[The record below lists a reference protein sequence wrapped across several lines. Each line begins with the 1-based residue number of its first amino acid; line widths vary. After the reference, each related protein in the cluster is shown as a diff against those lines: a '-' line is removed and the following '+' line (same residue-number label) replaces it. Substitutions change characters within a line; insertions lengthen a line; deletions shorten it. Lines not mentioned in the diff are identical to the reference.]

1 MVKIAKKGFENM
13 KKLFVLISI
22 IAVTIIACVSFSAS
36 ADDGTVVID
45 NVVYKL
51 TSEKY
56 GKYDYGEHYVVTDFF
71 YDESLAETTTKIN
84 IVDEINGIEVVAI
97 SANYDA
103 DEDFQYPYPAYTQKY
118 PNVKKINIPGTVKY
132 LNDFTF
138 NFFTGVEKLQ
148 LPAGLEGMGCG
159 ALEDM
164 ESLKSV
170 TLPAGVTY
178 IPERTFRGCVSLEKV
193 VVHGDITSISDS
205 AFSGCEK
212 LASFN
217 FSDTI
222 KYLGDN
228 AFYKTAITKAIV
240 PENVRGGGEG
250 GAFANCNKLEK
261 VVYEDTSDEKAEYI
275 GYDYFFWNCK
285 NVKAIY
291 IKTIPTKRIDIE
303 TDLLEDALMLKDIYF
318 AGSEELWEKLTFE
331 ADRLELEEKGI
342 TVHFYYRH
350 SHSFE
355 QSGNV
360 TCTKG
365 GTYTYTCECG
375 DSYSHKVAKNTEG
388 HKLGAWKVTRKATYT
403 VAGEKQRKCSL
414 CGKVEKKEIS
424 VLKLKTVPYIKSERT
439 LNSITISWDPVEGAN
454 GYRVYW
460 KDSPTGKYQKIAS
473 LKNKTTYTFK
483 NLEKCSKYYFKI
495 QPYHK
500 DSEGNVAF
508 ANKSQVF
515 GVFTI
520 ATAPAN
526 LKAVSTEP
534 GTVKLT
540 WESSGDDSHYYVHC
554 GTSKQEVIEDEE
566 FLFTHV
572 GKKESYTFKNLES
585 GKTYYFKV
593 RITDETVDGVKE
605 SNIVEVTVK

>member
-1 MVKIAKKGFENM
+1 M
-13 KKLFVLISI
+13 KKLLVLISVI
-22 IAVTIIACVSFSAS
+22 IVALIACVSFSVS
-36 ADDGTVVID
+36 AAGEAVVID
-45 NVVYKL
+45 NVVYEL
-51 TSEKY
+51 TTQKY
-56 GKYDYGEHYVVTDFF
+56 GKYDYGEHYAVTDFF

-84 IVDEINGIEVVAI
+84 IVDEINGIDVVAI

-103 DEDFQYPYPAYTQKY
+103 DDDFQYPYPAYKQKY
-118 PNVKKINIPGTVKY
+118 PSVKRINIPGTVKY
-132 LNDFTF
+132 LDDFTL
-138 NFFTGVEKLQ
+138 NFFTGVEKLL
-148 LPAGLEGMGCG
+148 LPAELEGMGKG
-159 ALEDM
+159 VFSSM
-164 ESLKSV
+164 ESLKSI
-170 TLPAGVTY
+170 TLPEGITY
-178 IPERTFRGCVSLEKV
+178 IGYEAFRGCKSLEKV
-193 VVHGDITSISDS
+193 NVTGDITSIGDS

-212 LASFN
+212 LTSFK
-217 FSDTI
+217 FPDTI
-222 KYLGDN
+222 EHLGDS
-228 AFYKTAITKAIV
+228 AFYKTSITKAVV
-240 PENVRGGGEG
+240 PENVRSGGEG
-250 GAFANCNKLEK
+250 GAFANCDKLEK
-261 VVYEDTSDEKAEYI
+261 IVYEDTSDEKAEYI

-291 IKTIPTKRIDIE
+291 IKTIPTKHISIE
-303 TDLLEDALMLKDIYF
+303 TDLLEYSPLLKDIYF
-318 AGSEELWEKLTFE
+318 AGSEELWEKLTLE
-331 ADRLELEEKGI
+331 MDRAELDERGI

-350 SHSFE
+350 SHSFK

-388 HKLGAWKVTRKATYT
+388 HKFGAWKVTRKPTYT

-414 CGKVEKKEIS
+414 CGKVEKKDIE
-424 VLKLKTVPYIKSERT
+424 VLKLQTVFHIRSERT
-439 LNSITISWDPVEGAN
+439 LDSITISWDPVEGAN

-460 KDSPTGKYQKIAS
+460 KDSPSGKYQKIAS
-473 LKNKTTYTFK
+473 LKNKTTYAFK
-483 NLEKCSKYYFKI
+483 DLEKCNKYYFKI

-500 DSEGNVAF
+500 DSKGNVAF
-508 ANKSQVF
+508 ANRSQVF

-540 WESSGDDSHYYVHC
+540 WESSGADSHYFVHY

-566 FLFTHV
+566 FLFIHV

-593 RITDETVDGVKE
+593 HITDKTVDGVKV
-605 SNIVEVTVK
+605 SNIAEVTVK